1 MKTRV
6 LSGIF
11 LLLVMGSA
19 LFLGGWY
26 LFFLCL
32 FISLFG
38 LFELYRVFKIEKSV
52 LGIVG
57 YSTTILYY
65 VALLS
70 DNDKLM
76 ALAVILGLMGTM
88 TAYVITFPKYI
99 ASQVMC
105 CIFGVMYVSVM
116 LSYIYRT
123 RTGIDG
129 IYVVWLIFVSSWV
142 SDTFAY
148 FTGVLFGKHKM
159 TPKLSPKK
167 SIEGAVGGTL
177 ISTIVGAV
185 YGYFV
190 SGYISEVISFPA
202 LTFAIASFAGA
213 LLSIVGDLA
222 ASAIKRN
229 YEIKDYGRLIPG
241 HGGILDRFDSVIFTA
256 PAVFWAVYIIN
267 IFMMLMEDL
276 FFRKRKHM

>member
-52 LGIVG
+52 LGIIG

-76 ALAVILGLMGTM
+76 ALAVILGLMAAM
-88 TAYVITFPKYI
+88 TAYVITFPKY
-99 ASQVMC
+99 
-105 CIFGVMYVSVM
+105 
-116 LSYIYRT
+116 
-123 RTGIDG
+123 
-129 IYVVWLIFVSSWV
+129 
-142 SDTFAY
+142 
-148 FTGVLFGKHKM
+148 VL
-159 TPKLSPKK
+159 
-167 SIEGAVGGTL
+167 
-177 ISTIVGAV
+177 
-185 YGYFV
+185 
-190 SGYISEVISFPA
+190 
-202 LTFAIASFAGA
+202 
-213 LLSIVGDLA
+213 
-222 ASAIKRN
+222 
-229 YEIKDYGRLIPG
+229 
-241 HGGILDRFDSVIFTA
+241 
-256 PAVFWAVYIIN
+256 
-267 IFMMLMEDL
+267 
-276 FFRKRKHM
+276 